1 MAVTGLDLSPRMKL
15 ISSALEL
22 VLECCDPC
30 GVLLL
35 LCLSLEM
42 PNCCE
47 LFLHAW
53 SSISVGWPCGWR
65 LLSAVSGVQRMRLLA
80 EDTWASIL
88 VLRATSAWALLK
100 RVDLTVTG
108 LPLVPAGEASVVRRS
123 FPEGGIR
130 LCFGG
135 LMCLVCRVSFL

>member
-1 MAVTGLDLSPRMKL
+1 MAVSGLDLSPRMKL

-30 GVLLL
+30 GVLLR
-35 LCLSLEM
+35 LCLSLER
-42 PNCCE
+42 PNCCG
-47 LFLHAW
+47 LLRAW
-53 SSISVGWPCGWR
+53 SLISVGWLCGWR

-135 LMCLVCRVSFL
+135 LMCLACRVSLL